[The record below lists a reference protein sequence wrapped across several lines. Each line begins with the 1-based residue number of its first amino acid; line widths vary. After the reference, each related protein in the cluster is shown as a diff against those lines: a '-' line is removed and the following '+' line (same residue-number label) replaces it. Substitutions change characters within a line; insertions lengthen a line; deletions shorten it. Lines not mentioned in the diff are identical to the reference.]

1 MSKIKL
7 ALNVVEDLRNLAD
20 SIEALAGVAEGSNK
34 NKVVE
39 PQKEKPAPKITF
51 EDLRAVLAVLTRQ
64 GKQEK
69 VKDLIT
75 KYDAKKLSD
84 VAEEHYHELLAEARK
99 I

>member
-1 MSKIKL
+1 MKKKYL
-7 ALNVVEDLRNLAD
+7 AVVKSMRSLAD
-20 SIEALAGVAEGSNK
+20 SIEALATDEQHDAD
-34 NKVVE
+34 VE
-39 PQKEKPAPKITF
+39 EVTEPVTKITF

-64 GKQEK
+64 GKQQK

-84 VAEEHYHELLAEARK
+84 VPEDKYQELLDEARK

>member
-1 MSKIKL
+1 MKPV
-7 ALNVVEDLRNLAD
+7 LNVVKDLRNLAN
-20 SIEALAGVAEGSNK
+20 SIEALATDEQHVTD
-34 NKVVE
+34 VE
-39 PQKEKPAPKITF
+39 EVREPATKISF

-64 GKQEK
+64 GKQQK

-84 VAEEHYHELLAEARK
+84 VPEDKYQELLDEARK